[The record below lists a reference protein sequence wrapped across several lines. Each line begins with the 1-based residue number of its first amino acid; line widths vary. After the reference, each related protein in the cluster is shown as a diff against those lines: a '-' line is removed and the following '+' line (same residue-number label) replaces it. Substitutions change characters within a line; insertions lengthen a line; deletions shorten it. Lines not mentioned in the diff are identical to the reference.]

1 MRESLLE
8 RLRCP
13 FCGGRLGVVENDALA
28 RTNGRI
34 DAGVLGCDCCAFPVV
49 AGIPVLIAND
59 RTRDAMHQLEAG
71 HEEQALFTLLDLDDA
86 RGASFRSLLQRPQP
100 ITYREAL
107 ALLSLDAE
115 AENFLYRFSDPTFVI
130 ADALVRALGQT
141 RWTMSGAVLDVCGGS
156 GHLTRVLASMAPA
169 GGVVSADV
177 YFWKL
182 WLARRYNVP
191 EADAVCCDGN
201 APLPFARD
209 AFSLVHLADAF
220 PYIWHKRLLAEE
232 LLRAAGPD
240 GVVVMPH
247 LHSSL
252 GENFSAGMTLTP
264 AGYRDL
270 FADRAPRLFS
280 DERLFSDA
288 LDGMADLGRALSVDE
303 IGNEPSFSLV
313 ASRRDD
319 LFTRR
324 ELAES
329 RDVRGALTVNPLYR
343 VERQG
348 QSSLL
353 TLTFPTPE
361 YEEEFGACKR
371 YLPATLTIDAD
382 LTSPIA
388 PATLGSALADLRR
401 RRIILDA
408 PPYYC

>member
-86 RGASFRSLLQRPQP
+86 RGASFRSLLRRPQP